1 LYSKNTLVNDS
12 LLIDFPGE
20 MLKQTYSYT
29 YPHLFGMMFGPG
41 ENNSNIYNVNPTN
54 G

>member
-1 LYSKNTLVNDS
+1 
-12 LLIDFPGE
+12 